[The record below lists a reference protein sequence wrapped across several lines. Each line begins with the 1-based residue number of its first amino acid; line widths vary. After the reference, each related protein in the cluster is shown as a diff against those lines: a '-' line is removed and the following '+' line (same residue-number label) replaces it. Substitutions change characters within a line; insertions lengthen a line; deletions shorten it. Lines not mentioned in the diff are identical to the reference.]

1 MGDVWD
7 ILVSGPGPGA
17 YQMAF
22 DEAMMDD
29 VLASGRPLLRLY
41 RFVPRALSLGRGQGM
56 GEAYLPGVREIG
68 ADLVRRPSGGRA
80 VLHDDEVTYA
90 VAAPS
95 HLFAPGVEA
104 SYGQIAGALIRAGL
118 NLGREVSISDPGTSG
133 GELAANCF
141 IHPSVHEIALG
152 GRKVIGSAQ
161 VRHRGV
167 LLQHGAIPIRLH
179 PRDWAACFAPPDDR
193 DRWADTMA
201 ERAAGLFDEGGAPA
215 WDVVAGAVADGF
227 QEHFGITWHPLD
239 EGRRRRLDATARRE
253 GVRFDLADRL
263 AEGGKVVTP
272 WKS

>member
-7 ILVSGPGPGA
+7 ILVSGPAPGA

-29 VLASGRPLLRLY
+29 VLQSGRPFLRLY
-41 RFVPRALSLGRGQGM
+41 RFAPRALSLGRGQRAA
-56 GEAYLPGVREIG
+56 EAYLPGVREIG

-104 SYGQIAGALIRAGL
+104 SYGQIAGALVRACLGL
-118 NLGREVSISDPGTSG
+118 GKKVSVSEPEAPQGQ
-133 GELAANCF
+133 LAANCF

-152 GRKVIGSAQ
+152 GRKTIGSAQ

-167 LLQHGAIPIRLH
+167 FLQHGAIPIRLH
-179 PRDWAACFAPPDDR
+179 PRDWAACFAPPAER
-193 DRWADTMA
+193 GRWAEAMA
-201 ERAAGLFDEGGAPA
+201 ERSAGLFDEGGAPA
-215 WDVVAGAVADGF
+215 WDVVAEAVAKGF
-227 QEHFGITWHPLD
+227 QEHFGIIWHPLD
-239 EGRRRRLDATARRE
+239 EGRRRRLDAMAQR
-253 GVRFDLADRL
+253 GSARFDLASGL
-263 AEGGKVVTP
+263 VEGGKVVTP
-272 WKS
+272 WKN